1 MLPTA
6 MPSALRTVLLPGP
19 PRRIPA
25 HRALGI
31 ALRTAH
37 LMTFGTLLG
46 GHVFEVD
53 PSRLLPLLYGTIV
66 TGAALMALEMASTCA
81 WLFMG
86 KGVAVLVKLLLLSA
100 IPLLWEHRVSML
112 LVTVAVASV
121 GSHMPYRFRHYSFLA
136 YPCVSVAEQGESFAT
151 KHVP

>member
-86 KGVAVLVKLLLLSA
+86 KGIAVLVKLLLLLM
-100 IPLLWEHRVSML
+100 IPLFWQHRVWIL
-112 LVTVAVASV
+112 LVVVVIASV
-121 GSHMPYRFRHYSFLA
+121 GSHMPARFRQYSFL
-136 YPCVSVAEQGESFAT
+136 PDLWGEQGEPLSAKRAT
-151 KHVP
+151 